1 MLKATLPFIADLNKK
16 FAAQISAALVITIT
30 LFYQPLDPGCDKSKP
45 KTKMQCDKS
54 KRQNKQVFYAAI

>member
-1 MLKATLPFIADLNKK
+1 MLKVTLPFFADLSKK

-30 LFYQPLDPGCDKSKP
+30 LFYQPLNPGCDKSQT

-54 KRQNKQVFYAAI
+54 KRQNGQVF